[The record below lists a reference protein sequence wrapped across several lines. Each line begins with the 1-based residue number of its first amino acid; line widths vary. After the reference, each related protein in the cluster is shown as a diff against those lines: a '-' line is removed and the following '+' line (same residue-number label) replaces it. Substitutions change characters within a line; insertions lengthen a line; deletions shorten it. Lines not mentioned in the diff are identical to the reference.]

1 MPRGKTQTKVDSE
14 LSKTYF
20 ATSTGGTEGIF
31 PKKTA
36 PHNDYT
42 GQVKVLVVALSIVA
56 GLILFAVYFFYRNQV
71 HFTVNI
77 SMEQPAVVRSSAR
90 AVQKRPVRV
99 PVGQNILYNFEND
112 NEGWEIPSW
121 EFEKDDHV
129 AGYLRKISG
138 ISSKGRGSLEL
149 YAEFP
154 GKKWTAALAEVQ
166 QFIDLGKY
174 STLSADIYLPPSAPE
189 KLRGKIILT
198 GGENWHFAEMTRGI
212 RLKPGEWT
220 TITADISENSTDWKK
235 TKMTSAFREDIRKV
249 AVRVESDKNP
259 VYSGLIFI
267 DNIRAS

>member
-1 MPRGKTQTKVDSE
+1 MIRDKTQTKVDSE

-20 ATSTGGTEGIF
+20 ATSTGGTGGIS
-31 PKKTA
+31 PKKTE
-36 PHNDYT
+36 PRNDYT
-42 GQVKVLVVALSIVA
+42 GQMKVLVIALSIVT

-77 SMEQPAVVRSSAR
+77 SMEQPAVVRSAR

-99 PVGQNILYNFEND
+99 PTGQNILYNFEND

-121 EFEKDDHV
+121 ESEKDDHV

-138 ISSKGRGSLEL
+138 ISSRGRGSLEL

-166 QFIDLGKY
+166 QFINLGKY
-174 STLSADIYLPPSAPE
+174 STLSADIYLPPSAPA
-189 KLRGKIILT
+189 KLRGRIILT
-198 GGENWHFAEMTRGI
+198 GGENWHFAEMARGF

-220 TITADISENSTDWKK
+220 TITVDISENSTGWKK
-235 TKMTSAFREDIRKV
+235 TKMTRAFREDIRKM
-249 AVRVESDKNP
+249 AIRVESDKNP